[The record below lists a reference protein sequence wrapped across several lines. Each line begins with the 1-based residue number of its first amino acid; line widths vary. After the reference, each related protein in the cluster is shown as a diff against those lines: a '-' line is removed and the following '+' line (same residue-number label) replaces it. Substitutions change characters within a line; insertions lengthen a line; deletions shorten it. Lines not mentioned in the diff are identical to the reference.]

1 MRIIAGKH
9 RGRELQAGQGRAIRP
24 TADRAREAVFN
35 VLAHNEAYR
44 VGGAQM
50 PQNARVLDVFAGT
63 GALGL
68 EAISRGAT
76 HATFI
81 DDSPDAIKLMRLNA
95 GTLREIPR
103 VTLLQR
109 DAQSPGRAPAPCNLI
124 FLDPPYG
131 TSMASAALV
140 ALLDQGWIAD
150 NAIVVAEIG
159 ANDKMTI
166 PEKFTLIEER
176 EYGAAKVLFL
186 RKIPEPEKPE
196 AQRRNTFQ

>member
-9 RGRELQAGQGRAIRP
+9 RGRELQAGQGRTIRP
-24 TADRAREAVFN
+24 TSDRAREAIFN
-35 VLAHNEAYR
+35 VLAHNEAFR
-44 VGGAQM
+44 HGSSQM

-68 EAISRGAT
+68 EALSRGAT

-81 DDSPDAIKLMRLNA
+81 DDSAESIKIMRLNA
-95 GTLREIPR
+95 GALREIPR

-131 TSMASAALV
+131 ANMAGAALV

-150 NAIVVAEIG
+150 NAVIVAEIG
-159 ANDKMTI
+159 ANDRMAI
-166 PEKFTLIEER
+166 PDKFTLIEER

-186 RKIPEPEKPE
+186 RKQPEPEKPE
-196 AQRRNTFQ
+196 PARRAAF